1 LLAETTLSD
10 LDSDTKAET
19 EINDKSNDYSTGS
32 SELTSDYYS
41 NGSNSNE
48 STLNVPGIGHL
59 STIGDSTRLMYPVNF
74 ESTLISHQDDDYH

>member
-10 LDSDTKAET
+10 LDSDTEAET
-19 EINDKSNDYSTGS
+19 ETNDKSNDYSEGT
-32 SELTSDYYS
+32 SEPTSDFYS
-41 NGSNSNE
+41 NDSNRIE

-59 STIGDSTRLMYPVNF
+59 STIGDSTKLSVNF